1 MQGDVREAVSRHRW
15 WIILTVVVM
24 FGYSV
29 SKDMAMREKAAD
41 AFNEAESALLDGSG
55 PVGGVSQVIGIGL
68 ARNKILSFWGRWQ
81 REALT
86 EGA

>member
-29 SKDMAMREKAAD
+29 GQDIAMRENAAD

-55 PVGGVSQVIGIGL
+55 PLGEL
-68 ARNKILSFWGRWQ
+68 AR
-81 REALT
+81 
-86 EGA
+86 